1 MRRQIVWLHRWT
13 GLLMAGFLI
22 VVGVTGSLLAFY
34 GELNHLLAPEI
45 YGAPHGGATLDA
57 ATLARRAETL
67 VPDGQI
73 NMIYFGYDAPVAE
86 ISMEAKPDT
95 PPLDFDYIYLDRHTG
110 AELGRM
116 FWGAAPTTRA
126 AIMPFVYQLHMTLV
140 AGDVG
145 AWILGLVALAWTL
158 DCFVGFYL
166 TLPEPSDRSQK
177 SILTRWKP
185 AWLIKISGSF
195 FRVNFDLHRAGGLWL
210 WLALLI
216 FAWSG
221 VYMNLN
227 GFYTSAMSLLFD
239 YQRPVD
245 ARNDSSPNEK
255 KLMSWDAA
263 QATAR
268 RLMAEQAQVAG
279 FETTREVALILSRD
293 NGVFEYR
300 VYSSRDIGD
309 HYGQTSLT
317 FDASTGEMR
326 NLSLPTGAHFGNTLT
341 AWLYELHKA
350 NVFGLPYK
358 MFVSAFGLLVVMLS
372 VTGVYIWWKKRRAR
386 KRHVAGAAVQTML
399 AQESH

>member
-45 YGAPHGGATLDA
+45 YGAPRGVASLDA
-57 ATLARRAETL
+57 AALARRAEML

-73 NMIYFGYDAPVAE
+73 SMIYFGYDAPVAE
-86 ISMEAKPDT
+86 ISMEAKPET

-126 AIMPFVYQLHMTLV
+126 AIMPFIYQLHMTLV

-145 AWILGLVALAWTL
+145 AWILGLVALAWTV

-166 TLPEPSDRSQK
+166 TLPEPSDRSHK
-177 SILTRWKP
+177 RFLTRWKP
-185 AWLIKISGSF
+185 AWLVKLSGSF

-239 YQRPVD
+239 YQRPVA
-245 ARNDSSPNEK
+245 ARNDSLPNEK
-255 KLMSWDAA
+255 RPMSWDSA

-268 RLMAEQAQVAG
+268 RLMAEQAQTAG

-300 VYSSRDIGD
+300 VHSSRDIGD
-309 HYGQTSLT
+309 HSGQTSLT
-317 FDASTGEMR
+317 FDAATGEIMG
-326 NLSLPTGAHFGNTLT
+326 LSLPTGAHFGNTLT

-358 MFVSAFGLLVVMLS
+358 MFVSAFGLVIAMLS
-372 VTGVYIWWKKRRAR
+372 VTGAYIWWRKRRAR
-386 KRHVAGAAVQTML
+386 RRAAGAMLPGAL
-399 AQESH
+399 AQESR